1 MEDFLIFWS
10 KKISRRSC
18 TSQAVDA
25 PALHHEEQA
34 SMPAKSKTKSIWRQP
49 DAQHFQVVHR
59 SQRDPLIHDADAPSR
74 VLKPSQPRNARGGA
88 GAAGGP
94 QSRSQL
100 EAALGEEALRD
111 QRENVGEAAEYGIYF
126 DDTEY
131 DYMQHLRPIGGND
144 NQRRGGEAVD
154 EEDKADVVMLEA
166 PAAKK
171 KGAAAKDRGPIT
183 LRDEQEGSGAAGGA
197 LNLPDEVLPSK
208 DMLPRDFA
216 AGEAHLQ
223 TGLQPDMDPHL
234 RQVLEALD
242 DDAFLMNV
250 AAGVQPSSFSATAA
264 ASSSAVPMEMEAAEE
279 EEEEEDEEDIDDFF
293 SGVIAGGELGS
304 DDEAPEWRALPPG
317 GEESIWEDSASRAA
331 RELLELK
338 QSGRGVEE
346 LSLTSRLALFKAA
359 GQGQGQ
365 EQGQDGIARG
375 GADSDDEDDDAST
388 SAPAP
393 RNKRAVA
400 PPSSVGSQSIFG
412 EKGATRKSRHP
423 GAKARLAA
431 SFYAPSSAGGSTA
444 FSMSSSA
451 MERNQGL
458 TGLDEQF
465 DRMERIYEQDSD
477 EEDDDDDDDEDG
489 DGDGSGD
496 GQPLHD
502 LDGIFDDFLSK
513 HEVIAGKLKA
523 RLGDRSATAAEKVDL
538 LRREL
543 GEVRLYDRQRG
554 VDGDDDDDDEAQADI
569 IPRHWIEGK
578 KQEWDVETVL
588 TTKTNVENRPRTI
601 NAAQSVAGGS
611 AFSRR
616 PATLAPGARSIR
628 GNGSVSANS
637 SSSSRMQEGDE
648 DVMPKVRVNPRTGQA
663 EIVGYI
669 KVGQRHR
676 KREASTA
683 AEAEA
688 KAAVEE
694 SARSALSEE
703 EDGDDDQ
710 EGEIG
715 SEDDYDSDATEGPA
729 YRTTVT
735 RDRNESKEDKKARK
749 AHAKEQKQ
757 SRRLEKSERK
767 AQFAQERKRQTKIQ
781 GAKLGGGN
789 AADVGRNGIGGGQA
803 IHLV

>member
-1 MEDFLIFWS
+1 
-10 KKISRRSC
+10 
-18 TSQAVDA
+18 
-25 PALHHEEQA
+25 
-34 SMPAKSKTKSIWRQP
+34 MPAKSKTKSIWRQP
-49 DAQHFQVVHR
+49 EAQHFQVVHR

-88 GAAGGP
+88 GAGAGGP

-208 DMLPRDFA
+208 DMLPRDFG

-250 AAGVQPSSFSATAA
+250 AAGVKSSSSSATAAAA
-264 ASSSAVPMEMEAAEE
+264 ASSSAVPMEMEEE
-279 EEEEEDEEDIDDFF
+279 EEEEEEEEDIDDFF

-365 EQGQDGIARG
+365 GQEQGQDGLARG
-375 GADSDDEDDDAST
+375 GANSDDDDDDAST

-477 EEDDDDDDDEDG
+477 EEENDDDDDDDEDG
-489 DGDGSGD
+489 DGNGD

-554 VDGDDDDDDEAQADI
+554 VDGDDDDEEAQADI

-578 KQEWDVETVL
+578 RQEWDVETVL

-611 AFSRR
+611 TFSRK
-616 PATLAPGARSIR
+616 PATLVPGA
-628 GNGSVSANS
+628 GSVRGSAS
-637 SSSSRMQEGDE
+637 SSSSRMQDGDE

-669 KVGQRHR
+669 KVGQRQR

-683 AEAEA
+683 AEAEP
-688 KAAVEE
+688 AAEE

-703 EDGDDDQ
+703 EDGDDQ
-710 EGEIG
+710 EGEVG
-715 SEDDYDSDATEGPA
+715 SEDDYDSDATEGA
-729 YRTTVT
+729 TYRTTVT

-749 AHAKEQKQ
+749 AQAKEQKQ